1 MKIFTPYGEKPP
13 REPQEPGN
21 RMQPH
26 YRQKYDENGHSYL
39 VKDGE
44 TDVYAII
51 QSHKDECDI
60 NALLARYAAGDMGVI
75 HPGAIYADIS
85 NIPENI
91 IDMINIINA
100 NREKFDALPAK
111 VKELFG
117 NSYERW
123 AAAAGTEDW
132 LQKMGLVQNA
142 SGDSLI
148 RANTTDQNRQNDEKG
163 GNE

>member
-26 YRQKYDENGHSYL
+26 YRQKYDEQGHPYL

-75 HPGAIYADIS
+75 HPGAVYADIS

-91 IDMINIINA
+91 IDMINFINA

-111 VKELFG
+111 IKELFG

-123 AAAAGTEDW
+123 AAAAGTDDW

-142 SGDSLI
+142 VSGAEVS
-148 RANTTDQNRQNDEKG
+148 AEKNDNMHKEEGK
-163 GNE
+163 E